1 MKNPGSVAE
10 TSTQRDLEVLQESL
24 NILGNSLDRQQAAL
38 RQLGPVQ
45 PKTPQAFLEQ
55 SLKEMRTHLS
65 RLYSSVGELAREFQS
80 QQREREK
87 LDALFE
93 VTQVVNSSL
102 DLDQVLNQVM
112 DQIIYLTQAERG
124 FLMLIDDKGELE
136 YKTARNMD
144 RETIEGSSSFNISRT
159 IVQRVAE
166 QGVAV
171 VTTNAQEDPRFS
183 AQESVVSYNLRSILC
198 VPLMVKDVVT
208 GVIYADNRIRAGL
221 FGDSHRELLT
231 AFANQAAIAID
242 NARLFASVVNA
253 KNLMDNIFASITSG
267 VITTDVDDKITLLNR
282 AAEHILTLSASQA
295 EGKPYAR
302 VLQPLR
308 DQLFPLVYAVKTR
321 DEPVTGW
328 EIETVLPD
336 RGTVNLSLSLSP
348 LKDAQKTTTGVAIV
362 MDDLTERKR
371 LEARTRYIRDV
382 LMSYLAPQV
391 AEQLLADPE
400 KLQLGGQRRTITT
413 FFADIRGFTTFS
425 EHLDPVRLMDVLNR
439 YLSLGAEAVFL
450 QEGTLDKFQGDMVMA
465 FFNAPVDQKDHALR
479 AVRAALSMREDIH
492 AYHQNVDD
500 SYRLSFGVGINTGE
514 AVVGNVGTA
523 QIKNY
528 TVIGDSVNL
537 AKRLQDNAAPN
548 QILLGAATYELVKEH
563 VVVRELEP
571 IRVKGRQAVE
581 RIFDLVDIK
590 ES

>member
-1 MKNPGSVAE
+1 MKNPDSVTEIPA
-10 TSTQRDLEVLQESL
+10 QRDLEVLQESL
-24 NILGNSLDRQQAAL
+24 NILNNSIDRQYAAL
-38 RQLGPVQ
+38 RQLGPAR
-45 PKTPQAFLEQ
+45 PKTPQAFMDQ
-55 SLKEMRTHLS
+55 SLKEMKAHIS
-65 RLYSSVGELAREFQS
+65 RLFSSVGELARELQS
-80 QQREREK
+80 QRQEREK

-124 FLMLIDDKGELE
+124 FLMLIDEKGELE

-144 RETIEGSSSFNISRT
+144 RETIEESSSFNISRT

-166 QGVAV
+166 QGQAV

-198 VPLMVKDVVT
+198 VPLKVKDVVT

-231 AFANQAAIAID
+231 AFANQSAIAID

-267 VITTDVDDKITLLNR
+267 VITTDVQDKITLLNR
-282 AAEHILTLSASQA
+282 AAEHILALPAAQA
-295 EGKPYAR
+295 EGRPYVR
-302 VLQPLR
+302 VLLPLR
-308 DQLFPLVYAVKTR
+308 DQLFPLVHAVKTR

-328 EIETVLPD
+328 EIESVLPD

-348 LKDAQKTTTGVAIV
+348 LKDAQKTTAGVAIV

-425 EHLDPVRLMDVLNR
+425 EHLDPERLMDVINR

-465 FFNAPVDQKDHALR
+465 FFNAPVDQEDHAIR
-479 AVRAALSMREDIH
+479 AVRAALCMRADIH
-492 AYHQNVDD
+492 AYHQNIDD
-500 SYRLSFGVGINTGE
+500 SYRLSFGVGINTGD

-528 TVIGDSVNL
+528 TIIGDSVNL

-548 QILLGAATYELVKEH
+548 QILLGEATYELVKDH
-563 VVVRELEP
+563 VIVRELDP
-571 IRVKGRQAVE
+571 IRVKGREAVE

>member
-1 MKNPGSVAE
+1 VKKLDSAAE
-10 TSTQRDLEVLQESL
+10 ASAQSDLEVLQESL
-24 NILGNSLDRQQAAL
+24 RILSTTIERQRMAL
-38 RQLGPVQ
+38 AQLGPVR
-45 PKTPQAFLEQ
+45 PATPQAFLHQ
-55 SLKEMRTHLS
+55 SFQEIKDQLPRLSFSVSQLS
-65 RLYSSVGELAREFQS
+65 RELEH
-80 QQREREK
+80 QQRGREE
-87 LDALFE
+87 LEALFQ

-124 FLMLIDDKGELE
+124 FLMLIEDEGELE
-136 YKTARNMD
+136 FKTARNFD
-144 RETIEGSSSFNISRT
+144 RETIEGSAFNISRT

-166 QGVAV
+166 RGTPV

-198 VPLMVKDVVT
+198 VPLKVKDEVT
-208 GVIYADNRIRAGL
+208 GVIYADNRIKAGL
-221 FGDSHRELLT
+221 FGDRHRDLLT

-242 NARLFASVVNA
+242 NASLFASVVNA

-267 VITTDVDDKITLLNR
+267 VITTDVQDKITLFNR
-282 AAEHILTLSASQA
+282 AAERILHLAATRA
-295 EGKPYAR
+295 EGKSYSR

-308 DQLFPLVYAVKTR
+308 DQLSPLIQTVKTR

-328 EIETVLPD
+328 EIESELPE
-336 RGTVNLSLSLSP
+336 RGRVNLSLSLSP
-348 LKDAQKTTTGVAIV
+348 LKDAHATTAGVAIV
-362 MDDLTERKR
+362 LDDLTERR
-371 LEARTRYIRDV
+371 QLEARTRYIRDV

-400 KLQLGGQRRTITT
+400 KLRLGGERRTITT

-425 EHLDPVRLMDVLNR
+425 EHLDPERLMDVLNR

-465 FFNAPVDQKDHALR
+465 FFNAPVDQQDHALR
-479 AVRAALSMREDIH
+479 AVRAALSMRADIN
-492 AYHQNVDD
+492 AYHQHVAP

-537 AKRLQDNAAPN
+537 AKRLQDYAAPN
-548 QILLGAATYELVKEH
+548 QILLGASTYELVKEY
-563 VVVRELEP
+563 VAVQELEP
-571 IRVKGRQAVE
+571 IRVKGREAVE
-581 RIFDLVDIK
+581 RIFELVDIK
-590 ES
+590 DA